1 MPRASSFPYSSSST
15 SSSSSSLCL
24 RLRPPRSSVGREQLR
39 ETAGANTSLEPDDW
53 GPTCFAFA
61 LAAAPFCLLC
71 VSAGTGPCIAAGLIA
86 QLVRAN
92 CKVRGSSPRGTNFSK
107 FNIYACHALRQ
118 ATANCS
124 LSTVPISIVS
134 LLIGPLS
141 HCRLPHAPIDP
152 LFHFPMQASGNCS
165 ASTVPI
171 SIVSL
176 IIGPLSHCRLSHAA
190 IVPLSNFP
198 LTTPACSNPPA
209 VVFRY
214 TVDIATAR
222 HASR

>member
-1 MPRASSFPYSSSST
+1 MLCIRIGGCPFLLTVRVCGDWAMHSSGSH
-15 SSSSSSLCL
+15 
-24 RLRPPRSSVGREQLR
+24 SSVGESVRLITVRSAVQAR
-39 ETAGANTSLEPDDW
+39 V
-53 GPTCFAFA
+53 GPIF
-61 LAAAPFCLLC
+61 
-71 VSAGTGPCIAAGLIA
+71 
-86 QLVRAN
+86 QNR
-92 CKVRGSSPRGTNFSK
+92 R
-107 FNIYACHALRQ
+107 FNIYVCHTLRQ
-118 ATANCS
+118 ASANCS